1 MAWKGYFFQ
10 TPIRADFWTAV
21 QAFMIEIGWTLHDN
35 ISATVKVYTSRG
47 ESGTEPPVY
56 VWFDAGTST
65 YFQIKLYQFWSNT
78 SHSGARQ
85 AGSILP
91 ASYQYLTFDVSKL
104 SMMAGDKDWVTL
116 ATNAATGNAQS
127 GYFAFGHLNIRF
139 DPNLTTASGT
149 AGTAGTIT
157 VGSTAGLGVG
167 KYVQIVE
174 DGTAGCDTVQITE
187 MVDAT
192 TIKVAKLP
200 RNYGTAYLG
209 APASICGVVGAGGNA
224 TYDKWYPASSYYD
237 AGTAGTSTYFN
248 ITTQSGLSAAISNFS
263 KKMTMGLIYIVTDSA
278 LYGICCGAL
287 GKNIGYVYNQY
298 AGSICLRNF
307 DNSFPRSGTVLSAL
321 GNTVVD
327 KACSWAVNEHAGR
340 LVVIV
345 GGSGIGHFRKI
356 TSNTSDTLT
365 LQTDWTV
372 APDGS
377 SDYKIADELWY
388 GINYFM
394 FTSDV
399 FFNIT
404 DTIIPS

>member
-10 TPIRADFWTAV
+10 TPSRAVYWTAV
-21 QAFMIEIGWTLHDN
+21 QAFMIGIGWTLHDN

-85 AGSILP
+85 AGSILS

-116 ATNAATGNAQS
+116 GTNVGVGNSAS
-127 GYFAFGHLNIRF
+127 SYFGFGHLQMRF
-139 DPNLTTASGT
+139 DPNVTTASGT

-174 DGTAGCDTVQITE
+174 DGTAGCDTVLITE

-209 APASICGVVGAGGNA
+209 APASIGGVVGAGGSQ
-224 TYDKWYPASSYYD
+224 TSDKWYPASSYYD
-237 AGTAGTSTYFN
+237 AGTAGTSTYYN
-248 ITTQSGLSAAISNFS
+248 LAPQSGLSAAISAFS
-263 KKMTMGLIYIVTDSA
+263 KKLTMSPYYIATDSA
-278 LYGICCGAL
+278 TYGIMCGGIGRNL
-287 GKNIGYVYNQY
+287 GYIYNQY
-298 AGSICLRNF
+298 AGSICLRNL
-307 DNSFPRSGTVLSAL
+307 DNSFPRSGTVSTAL
-321 GNTVVD
+321 GGTVVD
-327 KACSWAVNEHAGR
+327 KACSWVVNEHAGR
-340 LVVIV
+340 FVVIV
-345 GGSGIGHFRKI
+345 GGTGIGSFRKI
-356 TSNTSDTLT
+356 VSNTSDTLT
-365 LQTDWTV
+365 LQSAWTV
-372 APDGS
+372 DPDGS

-388 GINYFM
+388 GVSYYFQ
-394 FTSDV
+394 SSNV
-399 FFNIT
+399 FINIT